1 MFAPRWCFSRVT
13 AEAPM
18 NFHRTGCGSER
29 TWVSAQCASTRGH
42 CRPGPHSDTTSVFAK
57 PVCPVCGELLCVTAC
72 TSDCLPQPMLTKGQR
87 GNAVGQAVRSRCPL
101 PRGGHPRCLPRCPGS
116 ADSTTSTPPRS
127 SPPHTTSWPGEASGS
142 KSPLPREIEMGHT
155 GHTATLGSAL

>member
-1 MFAPRWCFSRVT
+1 MFLPRDGRGAHELPQNWMRV
-13 AEAPM
+13 
-18 NFHRTGCGSER
+18 RTNVG
-29 TWVSAQCASTRGH
+29 
-42 CRPGPHSDTTSVFAK
+42 
-57 PVCPVCGELLCVTAC
+57 VCPVLPHSGSLPPGTHILTPPLCLQSQSALCVGSCSVSLPAPLTG
-72 TSDCLPQPMLTKGQR
+72 LPQPMLTKGQR

-116 ADSTTSTPPRS
+116 ADSTTSAPPRS